1 MITAEDAEEAS
12 SDSGRKS
19 AKGSRRRLRKKY
31 QLVESDDDGGLGMK
45 IFNDSVHVQSQEI
58 DDEDSLPIS
67 SLCKKNKSFVR
78 VLDQEMEDC
87 FDKEAIDAGKKDSED
102 HENSIIETK
111 LKTDNAVTESQIHR

>member
-1 MITAEDAEEAS
+1 VITAEEAS

-31 QLVESDDDGGLGMK
+31 QLVESDDDGSLEGKK
-45 IFNDSVHVQSQEI
+45 IVNDSVHVQSQEI

-111 LKTDNAVTESQIHR
+111 LKTDNAVAESQIHR

>member
-1 MITAEDAEEAS
+1 M
-12 SDSGRKS
+12 
-19 AKGSRRRLRKKY
+19 
-31 QLVESDDDGGLGMK
+31 VESDDDGGLGKK
-45 IFNDSVHVQSQEI
+45 IFNDFQEI

-111 LKTDNAVTESQIHR
+111 LKTDNAFTESQIHR